1 MTVNNL
7 TQLLTVSGP
16 LVVMAATFLWQVIS
30 VQPKEKDKQD
40 ALIEKV
46 SSVIAENTEVIRETK
61 SIHKDMEKT
70 LIEIKLD
77 IKELKNSTDLTS
89 VYTMLE
95 KLESKI
101 DQLGK

>member
-1 MTVNNL
+1 MTINNL
-7 TQLLTVSGP
+7 TQLLTIAGP
-16 LVVMAATFLWQVIS
+16 LTVMAALFLWDVVS
-30 VQPKEKDKQD
+30 LKPKERDKQE

-77 IKELKNSTDLTS
+77 IKKLKNSTDLTS

-95 KLESKI
+95 KLEDKI
-101 DQLGK
+101 EQLGK